1 MFFVRRLDAL
11 MATFVQISVAG
22 LCIHLETAPS
32 GLARRMGLTLHP

>member
-22 LCIHLETAPS
+22 LCIHLEPP
-32 GLARRMGLTLHP
+32 RQD